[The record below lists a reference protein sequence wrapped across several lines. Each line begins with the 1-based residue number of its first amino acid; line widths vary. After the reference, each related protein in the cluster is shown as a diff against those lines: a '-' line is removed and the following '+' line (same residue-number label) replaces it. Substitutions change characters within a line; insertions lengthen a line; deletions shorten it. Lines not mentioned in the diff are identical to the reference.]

1 MTVESPHQ
9 ETKNDPHAVGV
20 LRSKTVG
27 SCDVDEVSGSG
38 TASSDERSGLEMDW
52 EEERGSWELLAS
64 LTDHAQA
71 NPRGVEVAGIYCG
84 TGPEMYFH
92 FIQEM

>member
-1 MTVESPHQ
+1 MESPHQ
-9 ETKNDPHAVGV
+9 ETKNDPHAVDV

-38 TASSDERSGLEMDW
+38 TASSDERSGLKMDR

-71 NPRGVEVAGIYCG
+71 NQGGWKWREFTAEQVQKCIFTLFRRCK
-84 TGPEMYFH
+84 
-92 FIQEM
+92 